1 MKSVSTIALM
11 EIAYSVAG
19 FAVGTVVGLTG
30 VGGGSLMTPL
40 LVLGFGVAPV
50 TAVGTDLL
58 YAGLTKT
65 GGAAAHGLNG
75 NVDWRVAG
83 KLAAG
88 SVPGAVLTLGMLAF
102 WPTAAKASGAIVS
115 VALGVML
122 VLTALALAFRTP
134 LAAWARA
141 QGERGF
147 LASHRTLATVGT
159 GLLIGIAVTIS
170 SVGAGA
176 VGVTALAL
184 LYPAL
189 ATVRIVGTDI
199 AHAIPIA
206 LVAGFGHAL
215 LGNVDWILL
224 ATLLTGSIPGI
235 ILGTHLATRLPERF
249 VRTGL
254 VAILLLVG
262 GRLVLA

>member
-1 MKSVSTIALM
+1 MD
-11 EIAYSVAG
+11 IAYSLAG
-19 FAVGTVVGLTG
+19 FFVGAVVGLTG

-50 TAVGTDLL
+50 MAVGTDLL
-58 YAGLTKT
+58 YAGITKA
-65 GGAAAHGLNG
+65 GGAAAHGLRG
-75 NVDWRVAG
+75 HVDWRIAAR
-83 KLAAG
+83 LAAG
-88 SVPGAVLTLGMLAF
+88 SVPGAGIGLLILANA
-102 WPTAAKASGAIVS
+102 PAASKDSAAIVS
-115 VALGVML
+115 TALGVML

-134 LAAWARA
+134 LVAWARA
-141 QGERGF
+141 QGERG
-147 LASHRTLATVGT
+147 LLSAHRTPVTIAT
-159 GLLIGIAVTIS
+159 GLFIGLAVTLS

-206 LVAGFGHAL
+206 LVAGLGHAA

-224 ATLLTGSIPGI
+224 ATLLAGSIPGI
-235 ILGTHLATRLPERF
+235 VLGSHLAARLPERV
-249 VRTGL
+249 VRHSL
-254 VAILLLVG
+254 VAVLLLVG
-262 GRLVLA
+262 ARLVVH

>member
-1 MKSVSTIALM
+1 MD
-11 EIAYSVAG
+11 IAYSVAG
-19 FAVGTVVGLTG
+19 FFVGAIVGLTG

-40 LVLGFGVAPV
+40 LVLGFGVPPV

-58 YAGLTKT
+58 YAGITKA
-65 GGAAAHGLNG
+65 GGAAAHSLRGH
-75 NVDWRVAG
+75 VDWRIAG
-83 KLAAG
+83 RLAAG
-88 SVPGAVLTLGMLAF
+88 SVPGALVALAILAGLPGAKSAGGTIV
-102 WPTAAKASGAIVS
+102 PT
-115 VALGVML
+115 ALGVML

-134 LAAWARA
+134 LIAWARSRGE
-141 QGERGF
+141 QGFAARHSLAVTIATGF
-147 LASHRTLATVGT
+147 A
-159 GLLIGIAVTIS
+159 IGIAVTLS

-206 LVAGFGHAL
+206 LLAGLGHAL

-224 ATLLTGSIPGI
+224 ATLLAGSIPGI
-235 ILGTHLATRLPERF
+235 VLGSHLAARLPERF
-249 VRTGL
+249 VRHSL
-254 VAILLLVG
+254 VAILLFVG
-262 GRLVLA
+262 GRLVLH